1 MFDHMTIEW
10 MWIGVGYVIGISCGW
25 IVSDLVYPIKR
36 K

>member
-1 MFDHMTIEW
+1 MTIEW